1 MRGSRSFMGFG
12 LVHLGVLALAAL
24 VLAACANPE
33 RAERKAERLALF
45 EESAGKPLKS
55 FHFWNLD
62 RFETLD
68 RTRVVIWTRPNKAYL
83 LNVEE
88 PCVGLE
94 FAHALGVSSTQNRV
108 HNRFDNVFFD
118 DQRCRIRQIREV
130 DVAFIREWKKHGDG
144 SRTR

>member
-1 MRGSRSFMGFG
+1 MFRISIRPMIRAAVRS
-12 LVHLGVLALAAL
+12 LAVLTLAL
-24 VLAACANPE
+24 LASCANPQ
-33 RAERKAERLALF
+33 RAERKAERMQLV
-45 EESAGKPLKS
+45 ESAAGNPLKS

-68 RTRVVIWTRPNKAYL
+68 RTRVLIWTRPNKAYL
-83 LNVEE
+83 LDVEE

-108 HNRFDNVFFD
+108 HNRFDNVFFE

-130 DVAFIREWKKHGDG
+130 DVAIIRAQRQDGDA